1 VTLFLALVLA
11 LPSFSVRLVSVS
23 PTLVEF
29 WREVPVR
36 YHLQLAGSDDLAPDV
51 ATAAVRK
58 AFASWA
64 DIDCSTV
71 AFVEV
76 GDAPDP
82 TTNIGAGGR
91 PNGLNEI
98 HWVENERWRFGA
110 YVLGVTAPILAADG
124 RLVEADIA
132 FNGLQ
137 VQWTASGN
145 GGTDLES
152 VAAHEIG
159 HFIGIQ
165 HNLGPYAHG
174 DPPTMAPYISSGT
187 RSGSLTEDDIRA
199 ACFLYPAT
207 PYVCETDGDCP
218 LLLSQTFESD
228 DFYSG
233 RLRCEDGA
241 CTLLER
247 YVPGGVGF
255 GERCHRPDECRS
267 GLLCH
272 PFADAGVCTH
282 RCDPYS
288 IETDCDEGYTCATL
302 APPLDQSGFCVPRE
316 ATVADPGQG
325 IEGCRDAWICRGGQ
339 LCMPTPLDP
348 DYKRCATLCV
358 VADPDCPEG
367 TRCHSYG
374 GAGGA
379 CFTPQWFPAEVEPQ
393 PEPGPEPSPEPIAES
408 PAEAAEPV
416 DPDDSDDRDDPSDT
430 SAEAIEPKPK
440 RATSGSDCSGGATP
454 WTFAFVF
461 TSWIVASPWRKRT
474 RARAYPRPHR

>member
-1 VTLFLALVLA
+1 MTFFFAFFLAL
-11 LPSFSVRLVSVS
+11 PGFSVRLVNVS
-23 PTLVEF
+23 PTLVEL
-29 WREVPVR
+29 WHELPVT
-36 YHLQLAGSDDLAPDV
+36 YHLQLAGSDDLAPEV

-64 DIDCSTV
+64 DLECSTV
-71 AFVEV
+71 AFLEV

-82 TTNIGAGGR
+82 TTNMGAGGR
-91 PNGLNEI
+91 PNGKNEV
-98 HWVENERWRFGA
+98 HWVENDRWRFGA
-110 YVLGVTAPILAADG
+110 YVLGVTAPIISADG

-137 VQWTASGN
+137 VQWSASGN

-174 DPPTMAPYISSGT
+174 DPPTMAPYISWGT

-199 ACFLYPAT
+199 ACFLYPTT
-207 PYVCETDGDCP
+207 PYVCASDDDCP
-218 LLLSQTFESD
+218 QLLSQTFESD

-233 RLRCEDGA
+233 RLRCDDGA

-247 YVPGGVGF
+247 YVQGGVGF
-255 GERCHRPDECRS
+255 GERCHRPEECRD

-282 RCDPYS
+282 GCDPYAAES
-288 IETDCDEGYTCATL
+288 GCDDGYACEHL
-302 APPLDQSGFCVPRE
+302 AAPLDQSGFCVPRE
-316 ATVADPGQG
+316 AAVADPGQG
-325 IEGCRDAWICRGGQ
+325 VEGCRDAWICTGGQ

-348 DYKRCATLCV
+348 AHKRCATLCV
-358 VADPDCPEG
+358 VAAPDCPEG

-379 CFTPQWFPAEVEPQ
+379 CFPPEWFPAEPE
-393 PEPGPEPSPEPIAES
+393 PEPGPESEAEPEPEPAPELDDDLSPDKLES
-408 PAEAAEPV
+408 DGADTASEPDRAPERRPA
-416 DPDDSDDRDDPSDT
+416 DT
-430 SAEAIEPKPK
+430 
-440 RATSGSDCSGGATP
+440 GCSGDATP
-454 WTFAFVF
+454 TWPL
-461 TSWIVASPWRKRT
+461 IVIALRALTLRRRKAG
-474 RARAYPRPHR
+474 RAACYPSFRG

>member
-1 VTLFLALVLA
+1 MTFFFAFVLA
-11 LPSFSVRLVSVS
+11 LPGFSVRLVNVS

-29 WREVPVR
+29 WHELPVA

-51 ATAAVRK
+51 ATAAVRR

-64 DIDCSTV
+64 DLECSTV

-82 TTNIGAGGR
+82 TTNMGAGGR
-91 PNGLNEI
+91 PNGKNEV
-98 HWVENERWRFGA
+98 HWVENDRWRFGA
-110 YVLGVTAPILAADG
+110 YVLGVTAPIISADG

-187 RSGSLTEDDIRA
+187 RSGSLTDDDIRA

-207 PYVCETDGDCP
+207 PYVCASDDDCP
-218 LLLSQTFESD
+218 QLLSQTFESD

-255 GERCHRPDECRS
+255 GERCHRPEECRD

-282 RCDPYS
+282 GCNPYATES
-288 IETDCDEGYTCATL
+288 GCTDGYACERP
-302 APPLDQSGFCVPRE
+302 APPLDLSGQSGFCIPRE
-316 ATVADPGQG
+316 VAVADPGQG
-325 IEGCRDAWICRGGQ
+325 VEGCRDAWICTGGQ

-348 DYKRCATLCV
+348 AHKRCATLCV
-358 VADPDCPEG
+358 VAAPDCPEG

-379 CFTPQWFPAEVEPQ
+379 CFPPEWFPVEPDPEPD
-393 PEPGPEPSPEPIAES
+393 PEPGPESEPDPELDPDLAPEVADSDSSDTDSEPDES
-408 PAEAAEPV
+408 PTKRPA
-416 DPDDSDDRDDPSDT
+416 DSGCGGGTTSTWLLITLCYWAFTPSRRN
-430 SAEAIEPKPK
+430 AR
-440 RATSGSDCSGGATP
+440 RADCYPSSGG
-454 WTFAFVF
+454 
-461 TSWIVASPWRKRT
+461 
-474 RARAYPRPHR
+474 